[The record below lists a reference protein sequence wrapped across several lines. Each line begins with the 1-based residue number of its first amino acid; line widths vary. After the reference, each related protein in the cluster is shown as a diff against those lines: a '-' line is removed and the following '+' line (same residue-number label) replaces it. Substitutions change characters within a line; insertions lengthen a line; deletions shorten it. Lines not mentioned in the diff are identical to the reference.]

1 MTKELKMVVGV
12 ALLAALA
19 LAGALGIFTFS
30 AAQPVRPRQL
40 SADRSFRSSASSGG
54 AGRNR
59 DGDHRLWMNSA
70 DFGLGK
76 CCHGDAAC

>member
-30 AAQPVRPRQL
+30 GAQTVKVVGQQRHVT
-40 SADRSFRSSASSGG
+40 RSFSDYVRWHP
-54 AGRNR
+54 AGTV
-59 DGDHRLWMNSA
+59 MVTITS
-70 DFGLGK
+70 
-76 CCHGDAAC
+76 

>member
-30 AAQPVRPRQL
+30 GAQPVGAQATPTATRRPSGA
-40 SADRSFRSSASSGG
+40 SAMPEVAPGERDCDGG
-54 AGRNR
+54 P
-59 DGDHRLWMNSA
+59 
-70 DFGLGK
+70 
-76 CCHGDAAC
+76 